1 MNFHDSMEVA
11 SKDAFGTFLDNLDDC
26 YVSLQQKLRKRTH
39 KRPIMADAREKR
51 TQDAKSVTA
60 KSSTKAEQEEKCC
73 SRERH
78 ERGNW
83 EGADGNTPIHGWLKK
98 GGAAEEKAFQTLRC
112 FTTMGQLFQQPNTK
126 IYVNAL
132 PFANVWM
139 HIKKEATWNS
149 FFWLVKVVP
158 HTVFTPARLR
168 TPQRP
173 DGD

>member
-51 TQDAKSVTA
+51 AQDAKSVTA

-73 SRERH
+73 SRERQ

-83 EGADGNTPIHGWLKK
+83 EGADGNTGIHQLPPK
-98 GGAAEEKAFQTLRC
+98 GARS
-112 FTTMGQLFQQPNTK
+112 TK
-126 IYVNAL
+126 
-132 PFANVWM
+132 
-139 HIKKEATWNS
+139 
-149 FFWLVKVVP
+149 
-158 HTVFTPARLR
+158 HTKRKSR
-168 TPQRP
+168 
-173 DGD
+173 